1 MGSEGLTLQ
10 EKMVKIRS
18 EIPALVKRAY
28 SEDVAYD
35 FTKIDDIFRYLTP
48 AMNNWKVNLEIE
60 FEQPTKKDEQGNPVF
75 VQYLNACQMWLY
87 EADLGL
93 EWINAENP
101 EDTYQVTIHAI
112 GTHEVP
118 EKAKGSAWTYS
129 LKYYLLDKYCIDQG
143 GEDPDMRS
151 GSVLDGTE
159 YGSYDGSQAYGG
171 SLANDNN
178 GAETYGCGTE
188 TFGEELGASR
198 NGIENYDNGTQVFC
212 NDEEGSGDSTGEND
226 DVSNRTGINQKDN
239 NYSSEGEGEHGKKEN
254 VASQN
259 VSAEESKGRNEG
271 GKANGKANEKAGKN
285 VERAANKRTEQQP
298 PVSPHIQP
306 ENGTMVT
313 LPESAKESHTAG
325 MSIEAAQNMVCTFGI
340 YNKKRLGDLAEM
352 GAEGVEALHWFA
364 YDFRGRDKKIK
375 EAAMLLLQTLG
386 AA

>member
-18 EIPALVKRAY
+18 EIPALVKRSY
-28 SEDVAYD
+28 SEDVDYD
-35 FTKIDDIFRYLTP
+35 FTKIDDIYRYMTP
-48 AMNNWKVNLEIE
+48 ALNKWKVNLEIE
-60 FEQPTKKDEQGNPVF
+60 FEQPTKRDELGNPVF

-93 EWINAENP
+93 EWINAENS
-101 EDTYQVTIHAI
+101 EDTYRVTIHAI
-112 GTHEVP
+112 GTHNVP
-118 EKAKGSAWTYS
+118 EKAKGSAWTYNM
-129 LKYYLLDKYCIDQG
+129 KYYLQNKYCIDQG

-151 GSVLDGTE
+151 GGVSDGTE

-171 SLANDNN
+171 SAENYDN
-178 GAETYGCGTE
+178 GEIDAASGEI
-188 TFGEELGASR
+188 FGNELGAS
-198 NGIENYDNGTQVFC
+198 GDDIENYDNGTQVFG
-212 NDEEGSGDSTGEND
+212 NDEEGSSEDIGEND
-226 DVSNRTGINQKDN
+226 DVFNRTGINKKDN
-239 NYSSEGEGEHGKKEN
+239 NYSSEGEGEHGRKEN
-254 VASQN
+254 AASQN
-259 VSAEESKGRNEG
+259 ASAEESKGRNEG

-285 VERAANKRTEQQP
+285 VERAANKRTEKQP
-298 PVSPHIQP
+298 PVSPLIQP

-313 LPESAKESHTAG
+313 LPESAKESHAAG

-352 GAEGVEALHWFA
+352 GEEGVEALRWFA